1 VFGSG
6 GTVNAKYS
14 SPRIVEKAEDL
25 SMNSVTLRNTSV
37 NNEATNRVRAGKNS
51 SYWAGSL

>member
-1 VFGSG
+1 MFGSG

-25 SMNSVTLRNTSV
+25 SMNSVKLRNTSV
-37 NNEATNRVRAGKNS
+37 NNEVTNLVRAGKNGS
-51 SYWAGSL
+51 NGSGSL